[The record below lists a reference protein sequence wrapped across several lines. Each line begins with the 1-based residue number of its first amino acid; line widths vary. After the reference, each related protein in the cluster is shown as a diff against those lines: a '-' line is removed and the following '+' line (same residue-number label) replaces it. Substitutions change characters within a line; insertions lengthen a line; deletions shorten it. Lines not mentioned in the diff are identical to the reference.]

1 VKVTSYLLP
10 VTGCNRLRY
19 LFALFASM
27 RENPYKPVTTGNS
40 SKPVTL
46 KRLISYRALKVLRPA
61 NSVKSSSEKEP
72 LLDVLCRLA
81 QHI

>member
-1 VKVTSYLLP
+1 MKTRYRYRP
-10 VTGCNRLRY
+10 VTDSYRVFWGLALR
-19 LFALFASM
+19 ALIRGTLEIS
-27 RENPYKPVTTGNS
+27 VTIGNTFIS
-40 SKPVTL
+40 VTL
-46 KRLISYRALKVLRPA
+46 KTFIPYRALKVLRPA